1 MPVEPHETLEGQI
14 IDEKNVK
21 AFAVKA
27 CNKVGIVADLSVL
40 DFNAPISMETVNY
53 EYLATNG
60 EKRNY
65 SGKRFVFQSDVVSL
79 GNVDVG
85 KESEAK
91 IFSIGDNQLSFR
103 LQGSTSAKQ
112 FGVSE
117 IFKKLGS
124 QPVGISRLE
133 IDPCQAKMELSLL
146 PGLKLQMEIRNKR
159 CKMIENMHKKNSD
172 LQSSIEASSEL
183 KGALLSFEQS
193 KWKNLDIEQK
203 KELKD
208 IDQAFQFVYENA
220 PDFCNAKDEHES
232 LLQDEI
238 GIITEQVGKML
249 KNCDK
254 CQRVKFHNLESIISS
269 GQILSQT
276 EGVRTSNGTY
286 DPEMRREFSIHQY
299 GRNMNE
305 KYGYACLFSE
315 EVNGKREGSINIY
328 GNIIL
333 RFKPESVEDKITY
346 FLGDTLAA
354 KKYNF
359 DTRPGVVGTENR
371 ETSLSASMHLN
382 NQQILE
388 VAKNGS
394 MDPYDYVGERNYL
407 EIQILGSLSLD
418 DVSSI
423 AFLEH
428 EDYNNLSDD
437 MKDILRKKEIEL
449 VFPSATK
456 ETEESV

>member
-1 MPVEPHETLEGQI
+1 
-14 IDEKNVK
+14 
-21 AFAVKA
+21 
-27 CNKVGIVADLSVL
+27 
-40 DFNAPISMETVNY
+40 
-53 EYLATNG
+53 
-60 EKRNY
+60 
-65 SGKRFVFQSDVVSL
+65 
-79 GNVDVG
+79 
-85 KESEAK
+85 
-91 IFSIGDNQLSFR
+91 
-103 LQGSTSAKQ
+103 
-112 FGVSE
+112 
-117 IFKKLGS
+117 
-124 QPVGISRLE
+124 
-133 IDPCQAKMELSLL
+133 
-146 PGLKLQMEIRNKR
+146 
-159 CKMIENMHKKNSD
+159 
-172 LQSSIEASSEL
+172 
-183 KGALLSFEQS
+183 
-193 KWKNLDIEQK
+193 
-203 KELKD
+203 
-208 IDQAFQFVYENA
+208 
-220 PDFCNAKDEHES
+220 
-232 LLQDEI
+232 
-238 GIITEQVGKML
+238 ML